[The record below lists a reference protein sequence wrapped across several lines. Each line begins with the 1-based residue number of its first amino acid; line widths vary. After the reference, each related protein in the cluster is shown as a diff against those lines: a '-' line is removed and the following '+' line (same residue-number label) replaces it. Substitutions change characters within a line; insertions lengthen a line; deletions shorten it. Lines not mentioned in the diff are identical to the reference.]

1 MKLLKNIIIFMCIA
15 AGVYALFSLVP
26 STELGLGFFSLSFG
40 LLAIFWT
47 VSAYKNLS
55 PNSSLRNYTA
65 MFLVS
70 LVFILLHSI
79 WSTLIVLFN
88 FTGFLSY
95 INYILISAA
104 YVAFVFA
111 AYNILKIGK
120 EFGFREQAEEIKKA
134 LKPKKSR

>member
-1 MKLLKNIIIFMCIA
+1 MKLLKNIFVVIAII
-15 AGVYALFSLVP
+15 AGLYAIFALSP
-26 STELGLGFFSLSFG
+26 STEIGFGFFALSFG
-40 LLAIFWT
+40 LLAILWT
-47 VSAYKNLS
+47 VNAYRDLS

-79 WSTLIVLFN
+79 WSTLIILFN
-88 FTGFLSY
+88 FKGFLNY
-95 INYILISAA
+95 INYLFISAA

-120 EFGFREQAEEIKKA
+120 EFGFREQAKEIKKA